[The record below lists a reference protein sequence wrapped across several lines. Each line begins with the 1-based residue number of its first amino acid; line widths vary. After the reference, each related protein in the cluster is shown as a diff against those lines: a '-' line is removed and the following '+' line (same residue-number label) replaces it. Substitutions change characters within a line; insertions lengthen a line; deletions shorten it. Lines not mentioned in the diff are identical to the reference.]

1 MHLRHLWEP
10 FNLSGMKLRNRVVMP
25 AMFSQYADEGGNV
38 TERMRRYYEARAR
51 GGVGLIIVEAA
62 CVQQKGQ
69 ILPCQLR
76 ITDDSVIPCLR
87 ELVDLIRQHGP
98 KVILQLH
105 HGGRIARS
113 EVGLAQPVGPSPL
126 PVPGGEVPK
135 ELTIEEIEEIVTC
148 FSKAAVRAT
157 KAGFEGIELHAAN
170 SYLIDQFISPL
181 SNKRQD
187 CYGGS
192 LANRARF
199 LIEIIEAIRKAV
211 GSEFPVW
218 PRITGR
224 EYGVEGGTTLEDSK
238 IIAQMAQEAGAHAIH
253 VRGAGPGA
261 PDFFAPHTFRPAV
274 IADLAEE
281 IKKAVGVP
289 VIAVGMITPEAG
301 ERLIAEG
308 KADLV
313 AIGRGLLADP
323 ELPQKAAA
331 GRMKDINPCVIC
343 NNCVN
348 DVRSPTVV
356 GMRCTVNAAL
366 GREAQSQIIPASQKK
381 KILVIGGGPA
391 GMEAAR
397 VAVLRGH
404 QVTLWEKENRLGGQL
419 QQAAVL
425 PYKDRIAVFN
435 TYLQTQ
441 LMRLGV
447 HVQTEKKATSETI
460 RDFDPEA
467 VVLATGIKPK
477 VPNIPGISLK
487 HVIYAEEVL
496 GSGIETGDRVVVM
509 GGELVGCETAE
520 FLAEKGKKVTVTR
533 RGQEFATGV
542 LFILRPWFLSRLE
555 RLGVALLPGLKYNE
569 ITSAG
574 LVVTTKE
581 GKVEV
586 IEADTIVL
594 ATGSIPNIALHEEL
608 KNKVSEIYLVGDCV
622 YPRTIRDA
630 ISDGH
635 RIGLSI

>member
-1 MHLRHLWEP
+1 
-10 FNLSGMKLRNRVVMP
+10 
-25 AMFSQYADEGGNV
+25 
-38 TERMRRYYEARAR
+38 
-51 GGVGLIIVEAA
+51 
-62 CVQQKGQ
+62 
-69 ILPCQLR
+69 
-76 ITDDSVIPCLR
+76 
-87 ELVDLIRQHGP
+87 
-98 KVILQLH
+98 
-105 HGGRIARS
+105 
-113 EVGLAQPVGPSPL
+113 
-126 PVPGGEVPK
+126 VPK
-135 ELTIEEIEEIVTC
+135 ELTIEEIEEIVAC
-148 FSKAAVRAT
+148 FSKAAVRAK
-157 KAGFEGIELHAAN
+157 KAGFDGIELHAAN

-187 CYGGS
+187 RYGGS

-199 LIEIIEAIRKAV
+199 LIEITEAIREAV
-211 GSEFPVW
+211 GPEFPVW

-238 IIAQMAQEAGAHAIH
+238 IVAQMAQKAGAHAIH

-261 PDFFAPHTFRPAV
+261 PDFFPSRTFRPAI

-281 IKKAVGVP
+281 MKKTVAVP

-301 ERLIAEG
+301 EKLIAEG

-323 ELPQKAAA
+323 ELPQKAVAR
-331 GRMKDINPCVIC
+331 RMEDINPCVIC

-366 GREAQSQIIPASQKK
+366 GREAESKVIPASQTK

-404 QVTLWEKENRLGGQL
+404 RVTLWEKSNGLGGQL
-419 QQAAVL
+419 LQASVL

-435 TYLQTQ
+435 QYLQTQ
-441 LMRLGV
+441 LMKLDV
-447 HVQTEKKATSETI
+447 HVETGKEATLEAI
-460 RDFDPEA
+460 RDFDPDA
-467 VVLATGIKPK
+467 VVLATGIMPK
-477 VPNIPGISLK
+477 VPDIPGIHMK

-496 GSGIETGDRVVVM
+496 ESRRETGDRIVVM

-520 FLAEKGKKVTVTR
+520 FLAEEGKKVTVTR
-533 RGQEFATGV
+533 RGPEFATGI

-555 RLGVALLPGLKYNE
+555 RLGVTLLPGLKYNE
-569 ITSAG
+569 ITSKG

-581 GKVEV
+581 GKVKV

-608 KNKVSEIYLVGDCV
+608 KSGASEIYLVGDCV